1 MKFNGRF
8 TLEASDKEVYEFITD
23 ARRMAS
29 VIPDVQSFEP
39 VDEDSYR
46 LTVKAGLSFIKGK
59 FNLKIRT
66 AEKIPTSHAEIFGNG
81 TGSGSSASF
90 HGVCDLSSLSPSTCQ
105 LDWNVE
111 VQIGGLAASVGSR
124 LVQSASEKYI
134 KQLIDAFSNALSLQ
148 KKSAAQ

>member
-1 MKFNGRF
+1 MRFNGSF
-8 TLEASDKEVYEFITD
+8 TLEASDREVYECITD

-29 VIPDVQSFEP
+29 VIPDVQSFES
-39 VDEDSYR
+39 VDEDNYR

-66 AEKIPTSHAEIFGNG
+66 AEKIPNSHAEISGSG

-90 HGVCDLSSLSPSTCQ
+90 HGVCDIRSLSNSSCQ